1 MTYSSLNE
9 IPSLPGR
16 YRLHLPVATELSGME
31 VGINAIVHVGAS
43 DGPTL
48 TTLSGLHGNEWLQL
62 DFFRALD
69 AEVDHGQL
77 KGRLILIPVANAVAF
92 GSLTRNILDDSDAP
106 DMNRL
111 FPVGPRP
118 QNGLA
123 EQLAAVLAHEV
134 LAQSNALLDFHLGIW
149 GSTLGSSIVG
159 TDYSDE
165 SISAASF
172 ELALVFGVPLVFAV
186 KMMSVFPGPRSAQ
199 SYSGEVLKIP
209 SCGSFLGG
217 AGFDRDLEEE
227 WAQRNLQGIRNV
239 MIHMGMMS
247 GETEKPSRYLVYDMV
262 QRINPKN
269 GGYLVP
275 IRDRDEFGREVEEGE
290 LLGYILSPFSLEP
303 IEELRSPMDGYLAY
317 WARRY
322 PVRVG
327 DWAFSVVPKDH
338 LGTRWIEAELE
349 S

>member
-1 MTYSSLNE
+1 MIYSRLSDV
-9 IPSLPGR
+9 PTTPGR
-16 YRLHLPVATELSGME
+16 HRLRLPVATEMSGME
-31 VGINAIVHVGAS
+31 VAIDAIVHQGFGK
-43 DGPTL
+43 GPTL
-48 TTLSGLHGNEWLQL
+48 TALSGLHGNEWLQL
-62 DFFRALD
+62 DFFRAID
-69 AEVDHGQL
+69 GEVDHSL
-77 KGRLILIPVANAVAF
+77 LNGRLILIPIANAVAF

-123 EQLAAVLAHEV
+123 EQLAAVLAREV
-134 LAQSNALLDFHLGIW
+134 LAHSDALLDFHLGIW

-159 TDYSDE
+159 TDYSDGA
-165 SISAASF
+165 ISAASH

-186 KMMSVFPGPRSAQ
+186 KMMSVFPGPRGVQA
-199 SYSGEVLKIP
+199 YVGEVLKIP

-227 WAQRNLQGIRNV
+227 WATANLQGIRNV
-239 MIHMGMMS
+239 MVHLGMTS
-247 GETEKPSRYLVYDMV
+247 GEIVRPRRYLVYDTV
-262 QRINPKN
+262 QRVNPRN

-275 IRDRDEFGREVEEGE
+275 VNDRDTFGREVAAGE
-290 LLGYILSPFSLEP
+290 LLGRVLSPFSLET

-338 LGTRWIEAELE
+338 PGTRWVER
-349 S
+349 